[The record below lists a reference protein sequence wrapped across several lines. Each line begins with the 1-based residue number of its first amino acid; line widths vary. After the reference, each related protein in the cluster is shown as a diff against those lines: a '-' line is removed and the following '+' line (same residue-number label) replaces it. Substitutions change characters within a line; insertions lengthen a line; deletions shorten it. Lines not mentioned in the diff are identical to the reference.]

1 MTQVPMITIKKM
13 QTRRTGKNNK
23 EGVVSRVVM
32 MTKMIILKNKGME
45 TTLIMMT
52 KFFLEATLQMN
63 LQMILMK
70 RETATQ
76 TQIMVKKLKRS
87 NQFLLH
93 LTAQTPFG

>member
-13 QTRRTGKNNK
+13 QTRRTGKNLK
-23 EGVVSRVVM
+23 EGVVSRMM
-32 MTKMIILKNKGME
+32 MTKMIILKNKEME

-52 KFFLEATLQMN
+52 KFSLEATLQMN
-63 LQMILMK
+63 LQKIWMK
-70 RETATQ
+70 KETATQ

-87 NQFLLH
+87 NKFQLH